1 MCSLASAWFANVGF
15 SAYSRISPVIG
26 VWVIT
31 APKDFEWIIRWKMS
45 IWLAHSCHRWP
56 VLTGLGKCPNFSHH
70 PNIGDIISNRY
81 FFKWCS
87 KSLKWDIYQTL
98 FQRRKKSR
106 RNIMLISHWI
116 QPPNWMETNSERS
129 VRHQPILEMNSCMMH
144 ALFQYNYPKIIYK
157 YIYMHI
163 MQLYIIIYNYI

>member
-15 SAYSRISPVIG
+15 SAYSRISPVSG
-26 VWVIT
+26 LWVIT
-31 APKDFEWIIRWKMS
+31 APKEFEWIIRWKMS

-87 KSLKWDIYQTL
+87 KSPKWDIYQTL

-116 QPPNWMETNSERS
+116 QPPNWMETNSELFVFVTSQYWKWIRAW
-129 VRHQPILEMNSCMMH
+129 CMP
-144 ALFQYNYPKIIYK
+144 FFNTISKNNI
-157 YIYMHI
+157 YIYA
-163 MQLYIIIYNYI
+163 YYAIIYNYI